1 MPVRLHLVS
10 DVMHQKLVFYIL
22 IWIFNF
28 IGLIFRKSWHN
39 IYTNTLI
46 IRYEFISG
54 FFCTLLLLLL
64 LIIIIIIIIE
74 KRYAFIDSRIRCI
87 LLCIGDATC
96 EKFTLCVN
104 SVVRAFAHCAMCPQI
119 DPSWWT
125 HWTISRSSQCSM
137 TDVTMTV
144 VCVILSVG
152 WFIKQLLLLIG
163 KVAHMAAADFLSRYL
178 NGSIPYV

>member
-46 IRYEFISG
+46 IRYDFISG

-64 LIIIIIIIIE
+64 LLIIIIIE

-104 SVVRAFAHCAMCPQI
+104 SVVRAFAHCAM
-119 DPSWWT
+119 WT
-125 HWTISRSSQCSM
+125 HWTISRSSHCSM

-178 NGSIPYV
+178 SGSIPYV